1 MEKGQ
6 RLAVEA
12 YETAQKRLVYFSSL
26 IEVNLTD
33 ASFLNKNFVEC
44 ILLISESIVTHT
56 TFLLHLAGVTNLTAA
71 VAASIGVSASAIDE
85 DFLKLET
92 SNGIDY
98 DITVASKVNKNAY
111 KNLYLDGSLG
121 IWRQWGLTVLDVP
134 NTPMTLNPTY
144 CSNVTTS
151 YYFIQNGFVTYVFSF
166 TAAQAISTDAVI
178 GTGFPTPTDQYA
190 SLTSFAS
197 LNSPA
202 ATAMPL
208 RVLTNGDLLMSR
220 CTNNSIY
227 AGRLIYQL
235 Q

>member
-6 RLAVEA
+6 RMAVEA
-12 YETAQKRLVYFSSL
+12 YETAQKRLVYFSTL
-26 IEVNLTD
+26 TEVNLTD
-33 ASFLNKNFVEC
+33 ASFLNKSFIEC
-44 ILLISESIVTHT
+44 LLLISEGIVTHT
-56 TFLLHLAGVTNLTAA
+56 TFLLHLVGSPNLTAA
-71 VAASIGVSASAIDE
+71 VAASIGVSASVIDE

-92 SNGIDY
+92 SNGNEY
-98 DITVASKVNKNAY
+98 DITVASKINKNAY
-111 KNLYLDGSLG
+111 KNLYIGGALG
-121 IWRQWGLTVLDVP
+121 TWRQWGLTVLDVP
-134 NTPMTLNPTY
+134 NTPMTLNAAY
-144 CSNVTTS
+144 CSNVTIS
-151 YYFIQNGFVTYVFSF
+151 YYFVQNGFVTYVFSF
-166 TAAQAISTDAVI
+166 TAAQAVSTDTVI

-208 RVLTNGDLLMSR
+208 RVLPNGDLLMSR